1 MNLHNFEAPSQWG
14 SWKPKQ
20 KLTKNVKHC
29 ARRKGERRCQGPEI
43 VTKQSFKQFNLELFL
58 YDLSLHP
65 FSVSY
70 IFEDP
75 DEVYCRESSC
85 NQVLD
90 EHVSISKYK
99 KRNTPGSKL
108 IRTEIQ
114 KAMRK
119 MARGK

>member
-14 SWKPKQ
+14 SWTPKQ

-108 IRTEIQ
+108 IKTEIQ
-114 KAMRK
+114 KAMRM

>member
-14 SWKPKQ
+14 SWTPKQ

-43 VTKQSFKQFNLELFL
+43 VTKQSFKQFNL
-58 YDLSLHP
+58 
-65 FSVSY
+65 
-70 IFEDP
+70 

-108 IRTEIQ
+108 IKTEIQ